1 MKYNI
6 FAAFI
11 LSCSLAFCGPIQ
23 LLVKSSPAALGATNT
38 VSFVLGVGGEITEIV
53 IHDCPTNAAATVSA
67 SASYAE
73 GNMLRDLTTVSID
86 ATNTVGY
93 ASVTNGYCRR
103 VPLCTLSVTKP
114 TARSKQRLSYSRAP
128 CNPL

>member
-11 LSCSLAFCGPIQ
+11 LSCSLAFCGPVQ
-23 LLVKSSPAALGATNT
+23 LLVKSSPAALGVTNT
-38 VSFVLGVGGEITEIV
+38 VSFVLGAGGEITEIV

-93 ASVTNGYCRR
+93 ASVTNGLLPQGSTVYLVGDQTNR
-103 VPLCTLSVTKP
+103 PFKATLIV
-114 TARSKQRLSYSRAP
+114 Q
-128 CNPL
+128 

>member
-11 LSCSLAFCGPIQ
+11 LSCSLAFCGPVQ
-23 LLVKSSPAALGATNT
+23 LLVKSSPAALDVTNT
-38 VSFVLGVGGEITEIV
+38 VSLVLGAGGEITEIV

-73 GNMLRDLTTVSID
+73 GNMLRDLTTVSIG

-93 ASVTNGYCRR
+93 ASVTNGLLPQGSTVYLVSDQTNR
-103 VPLCTLSVTKP
+103 PFKATLIV
-114 TARSKQRLSYSRAP
+114 Q
-128 CNPL
+128 

>member
-11 LSCSLAFCGPIQ
+11 LSCSLAFCGPVQ
-23 LLVKSSPAALGATNT
+23 LLVKSSPATLDVTNT
-38 VSFVLGVGGEITEIV
+38 VSLVLGAGGEITEIV
-53 IHDCPTNAAATVSA
+53 IHDCPTNTAATVSV

-73 GNMLRDLTTVSID
+73 GNMLRGLTTVSID

-93 ASVTNGYCRR
+93 ASVTNGLLPQGSTVYLVGDQTNR
-103 VPLCTLSVTKP
+103 PFKATLIV
-114 TARSKQRLSYSRAP
+114 Q
-128 CNPL
+128 

>member
-11 LSCSLAFCGPIQ
+11 LSYSLAFCGPVQ
-23 LLVKSSPAALGATNT
+23 LLVKSSPAALGVTNT
-38 VSFVLGVGGEITEIV
+38 VSFVLGTGGEITEIV

-86 ATNTVGY
+86 STNTVGY
-93 ASVTNGYCRR
+93 ASVTNGLLPQGSTIYLVGDQTNR
-103 VPLCTLSVTKP
+103 PFKATLIV
-114 TARSKQRLSYSRAP
+114 Q
-128 CNPL
+128 

>member
-11 LSCSLAFCGPIQ
+11 LSCSLAFCGPVQ
-23 LLVKSSPAALGATNT
+23 LLVKSSPAALGVTNT
-38 VSFVLGVGGEITEIV
+38 VSFVLGAGGEITEIV

-86 ATNTVGY
+86 ATDTVGY
-93 ASVTNGYCRR
+93 ASVTNGLLPQGSIVNLVGDQTNR
-103 VPLCTLSVTKP
+103 PFKATLIV
-114 TARSKQRLSYSRAP
+114 Q
-128 CNPL
+128 

>member
-23 LLVKSSPAALGATNT
+23 LLVKSSSAALDVTNT
-38 VSFVLGVGGEITEIV
+38 ASLVLGAGGEITEVV
-53 IHDCPTNAAATVSA
+53 IHDCPTNAAAAATVSV

-73 GNMLRDLTTVSID
+73 GNVLRDLTTVSID

-93 ASVTNGYCRR
+93 ASVTNGLLPQGSIVYLAGDQTNR
-103 VPLCTLSVTKP
+103 PFKATLIV
-114 TARSKQRLSYSRAP
+114 Q
-128 CNPL
+128 

>member
-1 MKYNI
+1 MKYYI

-23 LLVKSSPAALGATNT
+23 LLVKSSPAALDVTNT
-38 VSFVLGVGGEITEIV
+38 VSLVLGSGGEITEIV
-53 IHDCPTNAAATVSA
+53 IHDCPTNTAATVSV

-93 ASVTNGYCRR
+93 ASVTNGLLPQGSIVYLVGDQTNR
-103 VPLCTLSVTKP
+103 PFKATLIV
-114 TARSKQRLSYSRAP
+114 Q
-128 CNPL
+128 

>member
-11 LSCSLAFCGPIQ
+11 LSCSLAFCGPVQ
-23 LLVKSSPAALGATNT
+23 LLVKSSPAALDVTNT
-38 VSFVLGVGGEITEIV
+38 VSLVLGAGGEITEIV
-53 IHDCPTNAAATVSA
+53 IHDCPTNTAATVSV

-73 GNMLRDLTTVSID
+73 GNMLRGLTTVSID

-93 ASVTNGYCRR
+93 ASVTNGLLPQGSTVYLAGDQTNR
-103 VPLCTLSVTKP
+103 PFKATLIV
-114 TARSKQRLSYSRAP
+114 Q
-128 CNPL
+128 

>member
-11 LSCSLAFCGPIQ
+11 LSCSLAFCGPVQ
-23 LLVKSSPAALGATNT
+23 LLVKSSPAALDVTNT
-38 VSFVLGVGGEITEIV
+38 VSFVLGAGGEITEIV

-93 ASVTNGYCRR
+93 ASVTNGLLPQGSTVYLVSDQTNR
-103 VPLCTLSVTKP
+103 PFKATLIV
-114 TARSKQRLSYSRAP
+114 Q
-128 CNPL
+128 

>member
-11 LSCSLAFCGPIQ
+11 LSCSLAFCGPVQ
-23 LLVKSSPAALGATNT
+23 LLVKSSPAALDVTNT
-38 VSFVLGVGGEITEIV
+38 VSFVLGAGGEITEIV

-93 ASVTNGYCRR
+93 ASVTNGLLPQGSTVYLVGDQTNR
-103 VPLCTLSVTKP
+103 PFKATLIV
-114 TARSKQRLSYSRAP
+114 Q
-128 CNPL
+128 

>member
-23 LLVKSSPAALGATNT
+23 LLVKSSPAALDVTNT
-38 VSFVLGVGGEITEIV
+38 VSLVLGAGGEITEIV
-53 IHDCPTNAAATVSA
+53 IHDCSTNAAATVSV

-93 ASVTNGYCRR
+93 ASVTNGLLPQGSIVYLVGDQTNR
-103 VPLCTLSVTKP
+103 PFKATLIV
-114 TARSKQRLSYSRAP
+114 Q
-128 CNPL
+128 

>member
-23 LLVKSSPAALGATNT
+23 LLVKSSPAALDVTNT
-38 VSFVLGVGGEITEIV
+38 VSLVLGAGGEITEIV
-53 IHDCPTNAAATVSA
+53 IHDCPTNAAATVSV

-93 ASVTNGYCRR
+93 ASVTNGLLPQGSTVYLAGDQTNR
-103 VPLCTLSVTKP
+103 PFKATLIV
-114 TARSKQRLSYSRAP
+114 Q
-128 CNPL
+128 

>member
-11 LSCSLAFCGPIQ
+11 LSCSLAFCGPVQ
-23 LLVKSSPAALGATNT
+23 LLVKSSPAALDVTNT
-38 VSFVLGVGGEITEIV
+38 VSFVLGVGGEITEII

-86 ATNTVGY
+86 PTNTVGY
-93 ASVTNGYCRR
+93 ASVTNGVLPQGSTVYLVGDQTNR
-103 VPLCTLSVTKP
+103 PFKATLILK
-114 TARSKQRLSYSRAP
+114 
-128 CNPL
+128 

>member
-6 FAAFI
+6 FAPFI

-23 LLVKSSPAALGATNT
+23 LLVKSSPAALDVTNT
-38 VSFVLGVGGEITEIV
+38 VSLVLGAGGEITEIV

-93 ASVTNGYCRR
+93 ASVTNGLLPQGSIVYLVGDQTNR
-103 VPLCTLSVTKP
+103 PFKATLIV
-114 TARSKQRLSYSRAP
+114 Q
-128 CNPL
+128 

>member
-11 LSCSLAFCGPIQ
+11 LSCSLAFCGPVQ
-23 LLVKSSPAALGATNT
+23 LLVKSSPAALGVTNT
-38 VSFVLGVGGEITEIV
+38 VSFVLGAGGEITEIV

-73 GNMLRDLTTVSID
+73 GNILRDLTTVSID

-93 ASVTNGYCRR
+93 ASVTNGLLPQGSTVYLVGDQTNR
-103 VPLCTLSVTKP
+103 PFKATLIV
-114 TARSKQRLSYSRAP
+114 Q
-128 CNPL
+128 

>member
-6 FAAFI
+6 FVAFI
-11 LSCSLAFCGPIQ
+11 LSCSLAFCGPVQ
-23 LLVKSSPAALGATNT
+23 LLVKSSPAALDVTNA

-73 GNMLRDLTTVSID
+73 GNMLRYLTTVSID
-86 ATNTVGY
+86 PTNTVGY
-93 ASVTNGYCRR
+93 ASVTNGVLPQGSTVYLVGDQTNR
-103 VPLCTLSVTKP
+103 PFKATLIL
-114 TARSKQRLSYSRAP
+114 Q
-128 CNPL
+128 

>member
-23 LLVKSSPAALGATNT
+23 LLVKSSPAALDVTNT
-38 VSFVLGVGGEITEIV
+38 VSLVLGAGGEITEIV
-53 IHDCPTNAAATVSA
+53 IHDCPTNTAATVSV

-73 GNMLRDLTTVSID
+73 GNMLRGLTTVSID

-93 ASVTNGYCRR
+93 ASVTNGLLPQGSTVYLVGDQTNR
-103 VPLCTLSVTKP
+103 PFKATLIV
-114 TARSKQRLSYSRAP
+114 Q
-128 CNPL
+128 